1 MAKVG
6 EDDPELRDLR
16 EVVADLKELK
26 AAISFVRDSQGTW
39 QVPPPQLPAH
49 DINWNFT
56 TFEKFINQRFVD
68 LSMNLRE
75 RFEAQQTGLAAALS
89 AAEKAVNAALIAAEK
104 AVDKAERAQ
113 ELRNQVANEFRQS
126 LQDLSRLMWP
136 IAAGEAAVAAMRRE
150 FQQAHDALTAKV
162 EEQAKGMGERIGTL
176 EKKNENL
183 QGRLW
188 ALGVVFALISLGTAF
203 LPYIIH
209 VR

>member
-1 MAKVG
+1 MAK
-6 EDDPELRDLR
+6 DDDDAELRDLR

-26 AAISFVRDSQGTW
+26 SAISFVRAKSGEW
-39 QVPPPQLPAH
+39 HMPPVQLPTR
-49 DINWNFT
+49 DVDWNFT
-56 TFEKFINQRFVD
+56 TFEKFINQRFID

-126 LQDLSRLMWP
+126 LNDLSGQMWK
-136 IAAGEAAVAAMRRE
+136 ATEGQAAVDSVRRE
-150 FQQAHDALTAKV
+150 FTQAHETLASKV
-162 EEQAKGMGERIGTL
+162 EAINVGLLDRVVTL

-188 ALGVVFALISLGTAF
+188 AVGAFFMLVSLGIA
-203 LPYIIH
+203 LMPYILH
-209 VR
+209 NR